1 MTLMGVTFG
10 AMHFGAAGEPAVVF
24 LRFHIFRRRGL
35 PERRPACAG
44 LKLRVGRVGGFAAAH
59 AGVHAL
65 GVMVSVHAGE
75 RALSAV
81 FASHFELLSG
91 EHGAPF
97 SIGFV
102 NFFHD
107 ANLSKV
113 MWERCNRDGS
123 CPAKVAVAPLPHGVV
138 LGSGDFDA
146 TIIKRRPT
154 A

>member
-10 AMHFGAAGEPAVVF
+10 AMHFRAPREPAVVF

-35 PERRPACAG
+35 PEGRPAGAG
-44 LKLRVGRVGGFAAAH
+44 LKLRVGRVGRFAAAH
-59 AGVHAL
+59 AGVHAF
-65 GVMVSVHAGE
+65 GVMVCVHAGE

-81 FASHFELLSG
+81 FAGDLVLLSG

-97 SIGFV
+97 SVGFV

-113 MWERCNRDGS
+113 MWERCHRDGS
-123 CPAKVAVAPLPHGVV
+123 CPAKVAVAPLPQRV
-138 LGSGDFDA
+138 LGDCYLDP
-146 TIIKRRPT
+146 TVIKRRPT